1 MRERKRRWD
10 EFTHED
16 HEHEGL
22 AEADLKEHEE
32 LTKAP
37 THTHTCAAS
46 LAEALH
52 LEERQELTKAARHT
66 PQDELSKADPR
77 R

>member
-22 AEADLKEHEE
+22 LEADLKEHEE
-32 LTKAP
+32 LTKVGYL
-37 THTHTCAAS
+37 TQI
-46 LAEALH
+46 
-52 LEERQELTKAARHT
+52 RGELTRVGQGT
-66 PQDELSKADPR
+66 
-77 R
+77 